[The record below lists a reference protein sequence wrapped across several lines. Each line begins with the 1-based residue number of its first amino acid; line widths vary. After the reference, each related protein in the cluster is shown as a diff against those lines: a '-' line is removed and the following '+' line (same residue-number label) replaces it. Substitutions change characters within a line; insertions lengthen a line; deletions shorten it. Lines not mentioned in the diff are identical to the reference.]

1 MCTKPQMVKF
11 FFSEGFKM
19 KIVMYG
25 SGAAGSVFASYLKL
39 GGADMVLIDRYAEH
53 MNKVNSE
60 GMTFTV
66 HTNASGEWEDKT
78 TVIKGFRCY
87 SSVSEAAAKEGK
99 TDVIIYMTKA
109 TQLENAIK
117 DSLPLVGENT
127 VAVSLINGLGNDD
140 NLFKYF
146 PKDHCIVGSGVLGTR
161 LPEAGHCISTP
172 AVGPQMNFGACEK
185 SDITDK
191 VCAAMRDYY
200 RAADCDAYWRDGAP
214 GTAENIYNYI
224 WKKVCVNATLN
235 TVCAVTRLKVGQVD
249 NNDYGRWLYE
259 GVIRETCAVATA
271 KGIPMD
277 AEHFINND
285 HREIVDS
292 IADYYPSM
300 AQDMLF
306 HHCPTEVDVL
316 NGKIAEYGEQLG
328 IPTPVCA
335 VLTRVVHC
343 IENNYDNQFLKE

>member
-1 MCTKPQMVKF
+1 
-11 FFSEGFKM
+11 M

-39 GGADMVLIDRYAEH
+39 GGADMVLVDRYEAH
-53 MNKVNSE
+53 MNKVNAE

-66 HTNASGEWEDKT
+66 HSLSADGQWVDDTKLL
-78 TVIKGFRCY
+78 KGFRCY
-87 SSVSEAAAKEGK
+87 LNAEKAAEAEGK
-99 TDVIIYMTKA
+99 ADCIIYMTKA
-109 TQLENAIK
+109 TQLISAIEA
-117 DSLPLVGENT
+117 SMPLIGEDT

-146 PKDHCIVGSGVLGTR
+146 RKDHCIIGSGVLGTR
-161 LPEAGHCISTP
+161 LPEPAHCISTP

-185 SDITDK
+185 SEITDR
-191 VCAAMRDYY
+191 VCGELLRCY
-200 RAADCDAYWRDGAP
+200 RNADCDAYWRDGAP
-214 GTAENIYNYI
+214 GTTENIYNYI

-235 TVCAVTRLKVGQVD
+235 TVCAVLRLKVGEV
-249 NNDYGRWLYE
+249 NAGPYGRWLYE

-277 AEHFINND
+277 AEEFINNE
-285 HREIVDS
+285 HKEIVDS
-292 IADYYPSM
+292 IGDYYPSM

-306 HHCPTEVDVL
+306 HHCPTEIDVL

-328 IPTPVCA
+328 IPTPVCS
-335 VLTRVVHC
+335 VLTHIVHC
-343 IENNYDNQFLKE
+343 IERNYDHQYLGEGDK